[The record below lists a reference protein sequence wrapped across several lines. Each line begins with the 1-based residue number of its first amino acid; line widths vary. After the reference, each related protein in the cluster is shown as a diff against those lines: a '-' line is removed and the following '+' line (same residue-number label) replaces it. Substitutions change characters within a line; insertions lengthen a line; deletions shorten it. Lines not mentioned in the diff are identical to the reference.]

1 MAGKAD
7 EIIIPI
13 TTDKIPVQ
21 NKSAKGNS
29 KVNGAAP
36 KTENQITYLRP
47 NLSPKGPPSNVPT
60 AEAAKYQKR

>member
-1 MAGKAD
+1 MAGNAE

-21 NKSAKGNS
+21 NKSTKGNN

-36 KTENQITYLRP
+36 STENQITYLRP
-47 NLSPKGPPSNVPT
+47 NLSPKGPPIKVPT
-60 AEAAKYQKR
+60 AQAPRNKTK